1 MRRFEGAAPIAL
13 LAFALLGCEASTDR
27 SPIDDA
33 DHAEVTN
40 PAPTDDS
47 SESRD
52 IALVIADRNAYD
64 QLIAQHH
71 GKVVLV
77 DFWATW
83 CGPCV
88 EQFPQTV
95 ALASEHDPTQLAIIS
110 VSMDEPDDEKSV
122 LKFLQE
128 HEAEF
133 DNLLSTYGVG
143 ERGFEAFEIGD
154 AGVPH
159 YKVYD
164 RTGQLRHTANGH
176 EGIHE
181 IIEQLLSEQ

>member
-1 MRRFEGAAPIAL
+1 MRRFELAVSIAL
-13 LAFALLGCEASTDR
+13 LVFALSGCEASTDK

-33 DHAEVTN
+33 DHAEAN
-40 PAPTDDS
+40 HPASNDHS
-47 SESRD
+47 LESRD
-52 IALVIADRNAYD
+52 IALVIADRTAYD
-64 QLIAQHH
+64 QLIARHH

-95 ALASEHDPTQLAIIS
+95 ALAHEHDPTQLAIIS

-128 HEAEF
+128 QQAEF
-133 DNLLSTYGVG
+133 DNLLGTYGVG

-159 YKVYD
+159 YKIYD
-164 RTGQLRHTANGH
+164 RTGQLRHTANSH

-181 IIEQLLSEQ
+181 LIEQLLNE